1 MSAMSDTVL
10 LQIENSILSLTIDQ
24 QRQLLS
30 RLSDKLRRES
40 AVVPDFESELAQM
53 AVDQDI
59 RREIREIELDFRST
73 EFDGLAE

>member
-1 MSAMSDTVL
+1 MSDAVL
-10 LQIENSILSLTIDQ
+10 LRIENSILSLTIDQ

-40 AVVPDFESELAQM
+40 AAVPDFESELAQM

>member
-10 LQIENSILSLTIDQ
+10 SQIENRILSLTIDQ

-30 RLSDKLRRES
+30 RLSNKLRRDS
-40 AVVPDFESELAQM
+40 TVAPDFESDLAQM
-53 AVDQDI
+53 AMDKDI
-59 RREIREIELDFRST
+59 QREISEIELDFRST